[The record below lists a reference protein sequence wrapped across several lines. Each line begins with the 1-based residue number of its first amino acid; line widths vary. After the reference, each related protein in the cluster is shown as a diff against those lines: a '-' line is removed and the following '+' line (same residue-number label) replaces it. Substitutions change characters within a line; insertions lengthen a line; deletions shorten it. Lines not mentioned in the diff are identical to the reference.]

1 MMSQYGNTFDP
12 DATMAAAAAM
22 TRNPEPINMT
32 PTANFAGADGLR
44 LRLAN
49 AIHSHAKNGAK
60 TKMNAEFIDWNQP
73 VGITKCSAS
82 SVRFVYRSANRFKLE
97 PACS

>member
-1 MMSQYGNTFDP
+1 MISQYGNTFDP

-32 PTANFAGADGLR
+32 PRANFAGADGLR

-49 AIHSHAKNGAK
+49 AIHSHARNGAK
-60 TKMNAEFIDWNQP
+60 MKMNAEFSDWNQP
-73 VGITKCSAS
+73 VGITKCNDSSA
-82 SVRFVYRSANRFKLE
+82 RFVYRSANRFRLE